1 MLAESR
7 VCTCARKMAHANY
20 SGAHAFCD
28 DCGRRV
34 PVSKAYSCADCEV
47 DLCNDCFSKVSRM
60 HLCVLHDRMPHN
72 QLVQSGPSEDE
83 TPTAP
88 PVREG
93 HGQTKPRSGH
103 GLTPGSHVSTRQTSP
118 TPPALRVPSV
128 SHVLAV
134 QQRGKDIGEGALLDL
149 VPHFLFCFFAG
160 DQAGA
165 GAVVGNTESSM
176 QLSYHRRSIAG
187 QER

>member
-1 MLAESR
+1 MVCWPR
-7 VCTCARKMAHANY
+7 VEYAPAHGKWHMQITAAHMR
-20 SGAHAFCD
+20 AHAFCD

-60 HLCVLHDRMPHN
+60 HLCVLHDCMPHN

-93 HGQTKPRSGH
+93 YGQTKPRSGH

-118 TPPALRVPSV
+118 TPPALRVPYVKSCAC
-128 SHVLAV
+128 SAAAW
-134 QQRGKDIGEGALLDL
+134 QR
-149 VPHFLFCFFAG
+149 HW
-160 DQAGA
+160 
-165 GAVVGNTESSM
+165 
-176 QLSYHRRSIAG
+176 RRCPT
-187 QER
+187 